1 MVTVLLIAVL
11 IVSVVLHELAHGIV
25 ADRLGDPTARLAG
38 RLTLNPLPHLD
49 PVGSVLLPAALAVSG
64 SSFLFGWAKPVPF
77 NPIYLRDGRWGPA
90 LVGLAGPAAN
100 VLLAVLAG
108 LGLRSGMPGAPVLHA
123 VVVINLVLAVFN
135 LIPIPPLDGSRLV
148 SPMLPRALRVAYARL
163 ERVGI
168 VVVLGLVYF
177 LGGRILSVPVRFLY
191 RAVTGIN

>member
-1 MVTVLLIAVL
+1 MITVLLIAILV
-11 IVSVVLHELAHGIV
+11 VSVVLHELAHGLV

-77 NPIYLRDGRWGPA
+77 NPLHLRDRRWGPA
-90 LVGLAGPAAN
+90 LVGVAGPLAN
-100 VLLAVLAG
+100 VLLAAVAA
-108 LGLRSGMPGAPVLHA
+108 LGVRHGVPGTPVLQA

-148 SPMLPRALRVAYARL
+148 SPVLPRELRRVFARV
-163 ERVGI
+163 ERVGMVL
-168 VVVLGLVYF
+168 VVGLVYF
-177 LGGRILSVPVRFLY
+177 YGGRILSPPVRFLY
-191 RAVTGIN
+191 RALTG